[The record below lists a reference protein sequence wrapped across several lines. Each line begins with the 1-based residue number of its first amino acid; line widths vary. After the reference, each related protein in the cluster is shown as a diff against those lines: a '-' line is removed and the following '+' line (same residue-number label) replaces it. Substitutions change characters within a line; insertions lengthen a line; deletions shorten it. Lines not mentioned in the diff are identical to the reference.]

1 MSVYQGTIDGSGDPQ
16 AYGRR
21 GRRCGRWRPVEL
33 LAMILG
39 FIVFW
44 PIGLAILFLKIWQ
57 RREGRAD
64 QDLVDFVQ
72 ERTSEMRNRCMAR
85 ARRADPAEWA
95 NRDWRPGF
103 GMGNFGMGPRPTGNS
118 AFDDW
123 RSAELA
129 RLEEER
135 QKLVQAEREFAEHLD
150 KLRRARDREEFER
163 FMAERS
169 ARPQQPPQTP
179 EPPVAPQA

>member
-1 MSVYQGTIDGSGDPQ
+1 MSVYQGTMDGSSGNPDRES
-16 AYGRR
+16 RR
-21 GRRCGRWRPVEL
+21 SRRCGRARWRPVEL
-33 LAMILG
+33 FAMILG

-57 RREGRAD
+57 KREGRSD

-72 ERTSEMRNRCMAR
+72 ERTSEMRSRCMSRSQWAS
-85 ARRADPAEWA
+85 AEWA
-95 NRDWRPGF
+95 PKEWRQGF
-103 GMGNFGMGPRPTGNS
+103 AGVRPTGNS

-135 QKLVQAEREFAEHLD
+135 QKLIAAEREFAEHLD
-150 KLRRARDREEFER
+150 RLRRARDREEFER
-163 FMAERS
+163 FMSERR
-169 ARPQQPPQTP
+169 AAQQQPPQTP
-179 EPPVAPQA
+179 EQPGPQI